1 MTRCSFSKIIPR
13 SFLFING
20 ILLEEEG
27 GGEEEEE
34 EEEEGEEE
42 KSTSNKA
49 REYVLLKS
57 FQPEK

>member
-27 GGEEEEE
+27 GEEEE

>member
-20 ILLEEEG
+20 ILLEEE